1 MKIQLAYT
9 LLFSTLFSGYA
20 LAQIPNEFSP
30 TPSFEDNFDGTTLN
44 TQKWDYR
51 GLGVR
56 KNCINTQSAV
66 IVRNGHLTIKTYS
79 DSSSGKLQNY
89 CGMISTQKSF
99 LQSYGYWEAA
109 IRFNR
114 AEGNQVAF
122 WVQSPTMGLDLTN
135 PEKSGVEIDVFEH
148 LAEATQDQYDHA
160 IHWNGYGSAHKEW
173 SKRLSTSKL
182 ADGKFHKFAVA
193 WTPKG
198 YTFYVD
204 DIPQNLSGLD
214 QVPISI
220 ANQYI
225 ILSSEVPRSYPAQGY
240 GPINTTTATFDVDYV
255 KVYPYIGNK
264 K

>member
-1 MKIQLAYT
+1 MKVQLASM
-9 LLFSTLFSGYA
+9 LLLSSLLSGYA
-20 LAQIPNEFSP
+20 SAQLPEGFSS
-30 TPSFEDNFDGTTLN
+30 TPSFEDNFNGTTLD

-66 IVRNGHLTIKTYS
+66 TVQNGYLTIKTYS
-79 DSSSGKLQNY
+79 NSSSGKLQNY

-109 IRFNR
+109 VRFNR

-122 WVQSPTMGLDLTN
+122 WIQSPTIGNDLTN

-148 LAEATQDQYDHA
+148 LAEATQEQYNHA
-160 IHWNGYGSAHKEW
+160 IHWNGYGSAYKGW
-173 SKRLSTSKL
+173 SKKLSMTQL

-193 WTPKG
+193 WTPNG

-214 QVPISI
+214 QIPISI

-225 ILSSEVPRSYPAQGY
+225 ILSSEVPRSFPTQGY
-240 GPINTTTATFDVDYV
+240 GPINETTATFDVDYV
-255 KVYPYIGNK
+255 RVYPYISNK

>member
-1 MKIQLAYT
+1 MKVQLTYI
-9 LLFSTLFSGYA
+9 LLLSSLCCGYA
-20 LAQIPNEFSP
+20 SAKIPNGFSP
-30 TPSFEDNFDGTTLN
+30 TPSFEDNFNGTTLN

-56 KNCINTQSAV
+56 NNCINTQSAV
-66 IVRNGHLTIKTYS
+66 IVRNGYLTIKTYS
-79 DSSSGKLQNY
+79 ESSSGKLQNY

-109 IRFNR
+109 VRFNR

-122 WVQSPTMGLDLTN
+122 WVQSPTMGKDLTD

-160 IHWNGYGSAHKEW
+160 IHWNGYGSAHKQW
-173 SKRLSTSKL
+173 SKKLSMGNL

-193 WTPKG
+193 WTPNG

-204 DIPQNLSGLD
+204 GVLQHLSGLE

-225 ILSSEVPRSYPAQGY
+225 ILSSEVPRSYPTQGY
-240 GPINTTTATFDVDYV
+240 GPINETTATFDVDYV

>member
-1 MKIQLAYT
+1 MKIKLTHT
-9 LLFSTLFSGYA
+9 LLLSSLICGYA
-20 LAQIPNEFSP
+20 SAKIPNEFSS
-30 TPSFEDNFDGTTLN
+30 TPSFEDNFDGITLN
-44 TQKWDYR
+44 TQKWDHR

-99 LQSYGYWEAA
+99 LQAYGYWEAA

-122 WVQSPTMGLDLTN
+122 WIQSPTMGHDLTN

-148 LAEATQDQYDHA
+148 LAEAKQDQYDHA

-173 SKRLSTSKL
+173 SKRLSTNKL
-182 ADGKFHKFAVA
+182 VDGQFHKFAVA
-193 WTPKG
+193 WTPSG
-198 YTFYVD
+198 YTFYID
-204 DIPQNLSGLD
+204 DIAQNLSGLD

-240 GPINTTTATFDVDYV
+240 GPINKTTATFDVDYV

>member
-9 LLFSTLFSGYA
+9 LLLSTLFNGYA

-30 TPSFEDNFDGTTLN
+30 TPSFEDNFNGTTLN

-56 KNCINTQSAV
+56 NNCINTQSAV
-66 IVRNGHLTIKTYS
+66 IVKNGHLTIKTYS

-122 WVQSPTMGLDLTN
+122 WVQSPTMGHDLTN

-148 LAEATQDQYDHA
+148 LAEAKQDQYDHA
-160 IHWNGYGSAHKEW
+160 MHWNGYGSAHKEW
-173 SKRLSTSKL
+173 SKRLYTSKL
-182 ADGKFHKFAVA
+182 ADGQFHKFAVA
-193 WTPKG
+193 WTPRG

-204 DIPQNLSGLD
+204 DIPQNLSGLYLMD
-214 QVPISI
+214 FKMHRGGKG
-220 ANQYI
+220 AN
-225 ILSSEVPRSYPAQGY
+225 PREHR
-240 GPINTTTATFDVDYV
+240 
-255 KVYPYIGNK
+255 
-264 K
+264 